1 MPPIPPPIA
10 EGYGQLSI
18 TGTLITAKGHH
29 TSAGVWGLIGPA
41 AAVDPLKTQGPSTTA
56 AVVAYSTGATIDAVY
71 AESMLHAGVTAV
83 GHTDNVP
90 AIQAT
95 HDGTTGGATAM
106 QGTSTAGRGVAG
118 FSTTYQGVY
127 GHSNSSA
134 GVFGESDQFDGVFG
148 MSHNHLAAG
157 VSGHNPGGLAGY
169 FEGDVTV
176 TGDLSLTGADF
187 AEQFDLSTDS
197 ESELGTLPGTVMIV
211 DDNGTLSPCS
221 HPYDRRAVGVVS
233 GAGDYKPAIVLDKQ
247 TGGRRVAIALLGKVF
262 CKVNA
267 DLGAIEIGDL
277 ITTSAMPG
285 HAMRA
290 SDAGRAF
297 GCVIGKAL
305 RPLARGMGMIPI
317 LVAMQ

>member
-1 MPPIPPPIA
+1 MPPKSPLLA

-18 TGTLITAKGHH
+18 SGTLLTVKGYR

-41 AAVDPLKTQGPSTTA
+41 AVVDPLKTQGPSTTA
-56 AVVAYSTGATIDAVY
+56 AVVAYSTGAPIDAVY

-83 GHTDNVP
+83 GHTENVP

-118 FSTTYQGVY
+118 FSTTWQGVY
-127 GHSNSSA
+127 GHSNSNA
-134 GVFGESDQFDGVFG
+134 GVVGESDNFDGVFG
-148 MSHNHLAAG
+148 ISHNASAAG

-187 AEQFDLSTDS
+187 AEQFDLSTGS
-197 ESELGTLPGTVMIV
+197 ESELETLPGTVMIV

-233 GAGDYKPAIVLDKQ
+233 GAGEYKAAIVLDKQ
-247 TGGRRVAIALLGKVF
+247 AGGRRVAIALLGKTL
-262 CKVNA
+262 CRVNA

-277 ITTSAMPG
+277 ITTSTMVG
-285 HAMRA
+285 HAMKA
-290 SDAGRAF
+290 SDPARAF

>member
-1 MPPIPPPIA
+1 MPPPPIA

-18 TGTLITAKGHH
+18 TSTLKTVKGHH
-29 TSAGVWGLIGPA
+29 ASAGVWGLIGPA
-41 AAVDPLKTQGPSTTA
+41 ADVDPLKTQGPATTA

-83 GHTDNVP
+83 GHTDNVS

-95 HDGTTGGATAM
+95 HDGTTVGATAM

-118 FSTTYQGVY
+118 FSTMYQGVY
-127 GHSNSSA
+127 GHSNSNA
-134 GVFGESDQFDGVFG
+134 GVVGESDKFDGVFG
-148 MSHNHLAAG
+148 ISHNASAAG

-169 FEGDVTV
+169 FDGDVAV

-187 AEQFDLSTDS
+187 AEQFDLSTGS
-197 ESELGTLPGTVMIV
+197 ESELDTLPGTVMIV
-211 DDNGTLSPCS
+211 DDNGALSPCS
-221 HPYDRRAVGVVS
+221 QPYDRRVVGVVS
-233 GAGDYKPAIVLDKQ
+233 GAGGYKAAIVLDKQ
-247 TGGRRVAIALLGKVF
+247 TDGRRVAIALLGKTF
-262 CKVNA
+262 CRVNA

-285 HAMRA
+285 HAMKA
-290 SDAGRAF
+290 SDVGRAL

-305 RPLARGMGMIPI
+305 CPLARGTGMIPI